1 MTFPEKCCL
10 ELCPTFLTFLSVY
23 FQGSLWSL
31 KGVKFLLP
39 FGLYINCR
47 CQKLKPCGQKWG
59 RGRLLA
65 DRIKKSGSSS
75 GITWLK
81 GSDDVLRNGSL
92 TPLLCPCF
100 CYLPFSPAG
109 SPLALAKASSR
120 FTVPPHQATLVWRK
134 QKVQGWLSPDLP
146 GPVTELVLAS
156 RLSARPSHLPAS
168 WSKGTR
174 ARPPNYTISESGEEW
189 LPRKE
194 T

>member
-23 FQGSLWSL
+23 FQGSFWSL

-47 CQKLKPCGQKWG
+47 CQKLKPCRQKWE
-59 RGRLLA
+59 RGQLLA
-65 DRIKKSGSSS
+65 DIIKKSGSSS

-81 GSDDVLRNGSL
+81 GSDDVLRNGFL
-92 TPLLCPCF
+92 TPLLCPCL

-120 FTVPPHQATLVWRK
+120 FTGPPAEQPWCGGSRRSGAGSPPTSRGQSLNWCWLPVCLHARVTCLLPGARGQGQDPQTTRS
-134 QKVQGWLSPDLP
+134 QKVGKSGSP
-146 GPVTELVLAS
+146 EKK
-156 RLSARPSHLPAS
+156 H
-168 WSKGTR
+168 
-174 ARPPNYTISESGEEW
+174 
-189 LPRKE
+189 
-194 T
+194 